1 MSDVVEPSKQSHQPV
16 MVKEILSYVRPVEK
30 QACLLDATFG
40 RGGHTRA
47 FQTKYPFIKVL
58 ALDKDL
64 TAVQYGKKHFPQGK
78 NFFIYHEDFHFF
90 PQKKDVY
97 FEKHNIEVGFDWIIM
112 DLGPSSP
119 QLEEP
124 QRGFSFYKNGPLDM
138 RMNINEKISAFSII
152 NQWSEPDLIR
162 LFRELGEIKNPW
174 KVVKAIV
181 QQREISP
188 IQETVQLAQIIEKSQ
203 GWRKKG
209 KHPATKYFL
218 ALRLQVNNELQ
229 GLAQSLPGMIDLLKD
244 KGRLFVLSFH
254 SLEARIVKQIFK
266 ESFLQKKGFLV
277 NKKVIGP
284 SRQEVLSNSRSRSVQ
299 LRIFER
305 SLFRKNYV

>member
-1 MSDVVEPSKQSHQPV
+1 MSGAVKSSTQEHYPV
-16 MVKEILSYVRPVEK
+16 MVKEILSYAQPVTK
-30 QACLLDATFG
+30 KAWMLDATFG

-47 FQTKYPFIKVL
+47 FQEKYPFIKIL

-64 TAVQYGKKHFPQGK
+64 TAVQYGKKHFQQG
-78 NFFIYHEDFHFF
+78 NHFFIYHEDFHVF
-90 PQKKDVY
+90 PQKKDFY
-97 FEKHNIEVGFDWIIM
+97 IEKHNIADGFDWIIM

-138 RMNINEKISAFSII
+138 RMNVHEKISAFSII
-152 NQWSEPDLIR
+152 NQWSESDLMR
-162 LFRELGEIKNPW
+162 LFRELGEIQNPW
-174 KVVKAIV
+174 KVVKAILR
-181 QQREISP
+181 QREKSP
-188 IQETVQLAQIIEKSQ
+188 IQETFQLSQIIEKSQ
-203 GWRKKG
+203 GWKKKG

-229 GLAQSLPGMIDLLKD
+229 GLAQSLPSMIDLLKN

-254 SLEARIVKQIFK
+254 SLEARIVKKIFK

-277 NKKVIGP
+277 NKKVINPFSAGSFVKCEQP
-284 SRQEVLSNSRSRSVQ
+284 
-299 LRIFER
+299 
-305 SLFRKNYV
+305 